1 MDCNLSI
8 IQRTHDLALWFVPY
22 LHRLP
27 NHHRRMLG
35 ERIESTLYDLLELL
49 NQARYAR
56 SKLELLD
63 EASARVGLLRC
74 QIRLLVDLG
83 LMDDRRYGHVSGL
96 VDVVGREL
104 GGWRRQQGGAPDAT
118 GGEPLAGS
126 HRVGES
132 RGRRPP
138 RAPGKA
144 LQTECPFV

>member
-1 MDCNLSI
+1 MP
-8 IQRTHDLALWFVPY
+8 LALWFVPY

-74 QIRLLVDLG
+74 QIRLLVDQLRPRDNG
-83 LMDDRRYGHVSGL
+83 V
-96 VDVVGREL
+96 
-104 GGWRRQQGGAPDAT
+104 T
-118 GGEPLAGS
+118 G
-126 HRVGES
+126 
-132 RGRRPP
+132 
-138 RAPGKA
+138 
-144 LQTECPFV
+144 